1 MNAMAKKNG
10 DPTFWNELLATGF
23 YKRNQGRL
31 ARQLTAAFLLLFVFF
46 GLWRLSQ
53 GPLSGYEVGVRVGIP
68 SLLFAVV
75 AWVVFRAV
83 NYPRFAD
90 FLISVQAEMDKVS
103 WSTWP
108 ELWRATVV
116 VVGTMFLLGATLF
129 VYDQVLV
136 FVFKY
141 LGILRV

>member
-1 MNAMAKKNG
+1 MAKKNG
-10 DPTFWNELLATGF
+10 DVTFWSELLAVGF

-31 ARQLTAAFLLLFVFF
+31 ARQLTAGGLLLLLFF
-46 GLWRLSQ
+46 GRWSLSH
-53 GPLSGYEVGVRVGIP
+53 GPLLAYGVGVRVGIP
-68 SLLFAVV
+68 TLVFGAA

-108 ELWRATVV
+108 ELRRATAV
-116 VVGTMFLLGATLF
+116 VVGTMFLLGAVLF
-129 VYDQVLV
+129 VYDQ
-136 FVFKY
+136 FWIY
-141 LGILRV
+141 LLRFLKILQM

>member
-1 MNAMAKKNG
+1 MAKNNG
-10 DPTFWNELLATGF
+10 ESTFWNELLSVGF

-53 GPLSGYEVGVRVGIP
+53 GPLTTHGYGVGIRVGIP
-68 SLLFAVV
+68 TLLFALA

-116 VVGTMFLLGATLF
+116 VVGTMFLLGAVLF
-129 VYDQVLV
+129 VYDQLLL
-136 FVFKY
+136 FILKY

>member
-1 MNAMAKKNG
+1 LIVKKNAETTLWG
-10 DPTFWNELLATGF
+10 EMLTAGF

-31 ARQLTAAFLLLFVFF
+31 TRQLTAAAILVVVFF

-53 GPLSGYEVGVRVGIP
+53 GPLQGYQTPIRVGIP
-68 SLLFAVV
+68 ALLFA
-75 AWVVFRAV
+75 ATCWGVFRLV

-108 ELWRATVV
+108 ELWRATAV
-116 VVGTMFLLGATLF
+116 VVGTMFILAVVLF
-129 VYDQVLV
+129 FYDQLWVAL
-136 FVFKY
+136 FRL
-141 LGILRV
+141 LGILRI

>member
-1 MNAMAKKNG
+1 M
-10 DPTFWNELLATGF
+10 GF
-23 YKRNQGRL
+23 AVLGAL
-31 ARQLTAAFLLLFVFF
+31 
-46 GLWRLSQ
+46 
-53 GPLSGYEVGVRVGIP
+53 
-68 SLLFAVV
+68 SLLEGRRARLLHLAVAASAATFA
-75 AWVVFRAV
+75 A
-83 NYPRFAD
+83 

-141 LGILRV
+141 LGILQV

>member
-1 MNAMAKKNG
+1 MAKKNG
-10 DPTFWNELLATGF
+10 ESTFWSELLATGF

-31 ARQLTAAFLLLFVFF
+31 ARQLTAVFILAFVFF
-46 GLWRLSQ
+46 GVWRLSQ
-53 GPLSGYEVGVRVGIP
+53 GPLLSYDSSVRVGIP
-68 SLLFAVV
+68 TLIFAFA

-108 ELWRATVV
+108 EL
-116 VVGTMFLLGATLF
+116 
-129 VYDQVLV
+129 
-136 FVFKY
+136 
-141 LGILRV
+141 

>member
-1 MNAMAKKNG
+1 MKKNAE
-10 DPTFWNELLATGF
+10 TTLWSEMLTVSF

-31 ARQLTAAFLLLFVFF
+31 TRQLTAAAILVIVFF

-53 GPLSGYEVGVRVGIP
+53 GPLAGEPAWLRVGIP
-68 SLLFAVV
+68 TLVFAAA
-75 AWVVFRAV
+75 AWGAFRAV

-108 ELWRATVV
+108 ELWRATAV
-116 VVGTMFLLGATLF
+116 VVGTMFLLAVVLF
-129 VYDQVLV
+129 VYDQLWVAL
-136 FVFKY
+136 FRL
-141 LGILRV
+141 LGILQI